1 MIMSE
6 ADLGGRENQK
16 FSLGQVR
23 FEMPIRYPNG
33 DVEWAEGESV
43 GIQGVVRLVDMN
55 VGLLILRLYL
65 NRKDWVRSPGEQKH
79 SKD

>member
-33 DVEWAEGESV
+33 GVEWAEGESV

-55 VGLLILRLYL
+55 VGPLILRLYL
-65 NRKDWVRSPGEQKH
+65 NRKDWVRSPREQKH